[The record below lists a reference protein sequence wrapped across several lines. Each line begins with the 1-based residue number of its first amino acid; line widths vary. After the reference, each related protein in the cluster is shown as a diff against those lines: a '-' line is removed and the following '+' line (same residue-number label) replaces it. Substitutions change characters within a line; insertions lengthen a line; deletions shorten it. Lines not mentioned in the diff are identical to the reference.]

1 MFVPYCFKIG
11 RECPF
16 ADEIE
21 EDPGLIFVLIP
32 FAPDFDQV
40 YHQGI
45 KPPWEELG
53 FRVLRA
59 DEEFHVHDIMCRAI
73 CQNIQRAR
81 FIVADMT
88 GRNPNVFYELGLA
101 HAFGKPVILITQRK
115 DDVPFD
121 LQAILYINYGV
132 GEENIAEL
140 RYGLKRMA
148 EGLLAMETVP
158 LPPSR
163 RLVDHISDEEVSS
176 LPEVIVWEKDSKEM
190 VLIPAGEFPMGTT
203 EAEAKDLAKQ
213 VGQDFFSRET
223 PKHRVYLPGFYID
236 RYPVTNAEFQ
246 RFVEATGY
254 RTQAEK
260 DGYGRIWDGSK
271 WEQAE
276 GADWR
281 HPGGAHSSLEERM
294 DHPVVQVSWNDAD
307 AYARWAEK
315 RLPTEREW
323 EKAARGS
330 DGREWPWSDEWV
342 EGKGNTREAGIGDT
356 TPVGFYSPVSD
367 SPYGVAD
374 MAGNVWEWVADWFVP
389 YPGTTCK
396 SDDFGEQYQV
406 VRGGSWF
413 RDYLFARCACR
424 FWYVRGGRGGDI
436 GFRCVQSSSPQRV

>member
-16 ADEIE
+16 GGEIE
-21 EDPGLIFVLIP
+21 EDPRLVFVLIP
-32 FAPDFDQV
+32 FAPEFDEIYQ
-40 YHQGI
+40 QGI
-45 KPPWEELG
+45 KPIWEELG

-73 CQNIQRAR
+73 CQNTQRAR

-88 GRNPNVFYELGLA
+88 DRNSNVFYELGLA
-101 HAFGKPVILITQRK
+101 HAFGKPVILITQHK

-140 RYGLKRMA
+140 RRGLKKMVQ
-148 EGLLAMETVP
+148 GLLETEAVP
-158 LPPSR
+158 PPPSQKSVD
-163 RLVDHISDEEVSS
+163 LVSDREVRK
-176 LPEVIVWEKDSKEM
+176 LPEVIFGEQDSKEM
-190 VLIPAGEFPMGTT
+190 ILVPAGEFLMGTT
-203 EAEAKDLAKQ
+203 EAMAKDLTEQ
-213 VGQDFFSRET
+213 LGQDFFSRET
-223 PKHRVYLPGFYID
+223 PQHRVHVPDFYID
-236 RYPVTNAEFQ
+236 RYPVTSAEFQ

-260 DGYGRIWDGSK
+260 DGYGRVWSGSK
-271 WEQAE
+271 WQQVK
-276 GADWR
+276 GADWC
-281 HPGGAHSSLEERM
+281 HPQGPQSSIEGRM
-294 DHPVVQVSWNDAD
+294 DHSVVQVSWNDAV
-307 AYARWAEK
+307 AYARWAGK
-315 RLPTEREW
+315 RLLSEREW
-323 EKAARGS
+323 EKAARSS
-330 DGREWPWSDEWV
+330 DGREWPWGSEWV
-342 EGKGNTREAGIGDT
+342 EGKCNSREAGVGDT

-374 MAGNVWEWVADWFVP
+374 VAGNVWEWTASCFVA
-389 YPGTTCK
+389 YPGTTYE
-396 SDDFGEQYQV
+396 SDDFGEQFQV

-436 GFRCVQSSSPQRV
+436 GFRCARSSPLPET